1 MGHKGLYL
9 DMSYFKAEEPL
20 HLAEYRKTV
29 QHLTIYSQSAEEK
42 KLRSQMMLDFA
53 KLQGYE
59 PEQLKKLE
67 DALARSKDID
77 EGIRE
82 FRKLGEEHAQLI
94 GNKQKQPKN
103 IIVKG
108 DAELLK
114 KLEDGYS
121 LVQYL
126 DDDKFLMKL

>member
-9 DMSYFKAEEPL
+9 DMPYFKAEEPL
-20 HLAEYRKTV
+20 HLTEYRKIIP
-29 QHLTIYSQSAEEK
+29 HLTIYALPTEEK
-42 KLRSQMMLDFA
+42 KLRRQMLMDFA

-59 PEQLKKLE
+59 PEKLKKLE
-67 DALARSKDID
+67 DVLARSKDIE
-77 EGIRE
+77 EGISE
-82 FRKLGEEHAQLI
+82 FRKLGEQAQLI
-94 GNKQKQPKN
+94 EDTRKQPKN

-108 DAELLK
+108 DTELLK